1 MFCPNFRR
9 KQAVE
14 AAKHP
19 TITTTFIDTI
29 TAFVLPATA
38 GRN

>member
-1 MFCPNFRR
+1 MFHPNVRR

-19 TITTTFIDTI
+19 TITTTFIITI
-29 TAFVLPATA
+29 TASVLRAA
-38 GRN
+38 ARRN